1 MDLAHG
7 QQNQPVNTNV
17 IQIKLEC
24 ECSWNLKLLRQR
36 LKEDLI
42 AARAITDDDAK
53 VLEVMRIY
61 LQEGAEGME
70 ASLNDARNTK
80 VDYIPLD
87 NSDCSFK
94 DLGFSAT
101 TYLLFTM
108 SQIQSNYEE
117 PRRRY
122 SSDERRQR
130 A

>member
-1 MDLAHG
+1 
-7 QQNQPVNTNV
+7 
-17 IQIKLEC
+17 
-24 ECSWNLKLLRQR
+24 
-36 LKEDLI
+36 
-42 AARAITDDDAK
+42 
-53 VLEVMRIY
+53 
-61 LQEGAEGME
+61 
-70 ASLNDARNTK
+70 
-80 VDYIPLD
+80 LD

>member
-1 MDLAHG
+1 M
-7 QQNQPVNTNV
+7 
-17 IQIKLEC
+17 
-24 ECSWNLKLLRQR
+24 LRQR

-70 ASLNDARNTK
+70 SNLHDPRSAK
-80 VDYIPLD
+80 VDYIPLE
-87 NSDCSFK
+87 NAECSFK
-94 DLGFSAT
+94 DLGFTPT

-108 SQIQSNYEE
+108 SQLNNFEE
-117 PRRRY
+117 PKRRDY
-122 SSDERRQR
+122 SDERRQR

>member
-1 MDLAHG
+1 MH
-7 QQNQPVNTNV
+7 NQPVNTNV

-53 VLEVMRIY
+53 VLEVMKIY

-70 ASLNDARNTK
+70 SNLNDPRNSK
-80 VDYIPLD
+80 VDYIPLE
-87 NSDCSFK
+87 NSECSFR
-94 DLGFSAT
+94 DLGFTPT

-108 SQIQSNYEE
+108 SQLQNNYEE
-117 PRRRY
+117 PKRRY
-122 SSDERRQR
+122 SSDYERRPR
-130 A
+130 AQMHY

>member
-1 MDLAHG
+1 M
-7 QQNQPVNTNV
+7 
-17 IQIKLEC
+17 
-24 ECSWNLKLLRQR
+24 LRQR

-70 ASLNDARNTK
+70 ANLHDARNSK

-87 NSDCSFK
+87 NADCSFK
-94 DLGFSAT
+94 DLGFAAT

-108 SQIQSNYEE
+108 SQIQTSYDE

>member
-1 MDLAHG
+1 MTLEFEDTPQNHG

-61 LQEGAEGME
+61 LQEGADGI
-70 ASLNDARNTK
+70 ASNMHDPRSAK
-80 VDYIPLD
+80 VDYILLD
-87 NSDCSFK
+87 NADCSFK
-94 DLGFSAT
+94 DLGFTPT

-108 SQIQSNYEE
+108 SQLSNNYEE
-117 PRRRY
+117 PRRGY
-122 SSDERRQR
+122 
-130 A
+130 